1 MKSILFIIISSTVML
16 LSGCKKDYTC
26 ACTNPGGTT
35 NVFTVKDTKSNATKK
50 CSDYYTQYYGGV
62 AWNETS
68 CSIK

>member
-1 MKSILFIIISSTVML
+1 MKTILFIIISSTVTL

-26 ACTNPGGTT
+26 VCSNPGGTT
-35 NVFTVKDTKSNATKK
+35 DVFTVKDTKSNATKK
-50 CSDYYTQYYGGV
+50 CSDYYAQNVGNV